1 MKSILGN
8 ELLKTSFKWRSYISF
23 LTIAIII
30 PLIDIGLLF
39 EEGGWARSMTRGL
52 ASDFLV
58 VGNIKNGYFITYFI
72 MNALWIHVPFLIT
85 LGAGDQLAGEATGG
99 TFRLLLTRPVSRSYI
114 LFAKYITT
122 LVYAGALV
130 VFMGA
135 LSLGLGCA
143 LFGTGDLLVPGR
155 ELIIHAESDVLW
167 RMAAGI
173 GLATWGMCTV
183 ASVAFLFSS
192 LVENG
197 IGPIIGTMAVIIISY
212 IIGNLPFEL
221 FTALKPY
228 LFTTYLDLWSK
239 VFEDPVPWDTIR
251 HSALVLGGFSACFYA
266 VTWYIFVKKD
276 VLS

>member
-52 ASDFLV
+52 SSDFLV

-122 LVYAGALV
+122 LRLRAA
-130 VFMGA
+130 
-135 LSLGLGCA
+135 
-143 LFGTGDLLVPGR
+143 R
-155 ELIIHAESDVLW
+155 LW
-167 RMAAGI
+167 CSWVRCRWDSAAHCSAPVI
-173 GLATWGMCTV
+173 CWCPD
-183 ASVAFLFSS
+183 AS
-192 LVENG
+192 
-197 IGPIIGTMAVIIISY
+197 
-212 IIGNLPFEL
+212 
-221 FTALKPY
+221 
-228 LFTTYLDLWSK
+228 
-239 VFEDPVPWDTIR
+239 
-251 HSALVLGGFSACFYA
+251 
-266 VTWYIFVKKD
+266 
-276 VLS
+276 